1 MYGVKL
7 NSRDT
12 LMSEDFKLSK
22 ITFLFRMT
30 QDEREVIR
38 QLGKLEGSE
47 SNAIRRAIRLLMEAR
62 GLEIPEGLF
71 VDREAGNRLPK
82 NVALPTRKI
91 YSATA

>member
-1 MYGVKL
+1 
-7 NSRDT
+7 
-12 LMSEDFKLSK
+12 MSENFKLSK
-22 ITFLFRMT
+22 LTFPLKMT

-62 GLEIPEGLF
+62 GLEIPEDLF

-82 NVALPTRKI
+82 STALPERKT
-91 YSATA
+91 YSAAA

>member
-1 MYGVKL
+1 
-7 NSRDT
+7 
-12 LMSEDFKLSK
+12 MSENFKLSK
-22 ITFLFRMT
+22 LTFPLRMT

-71 VDREAGNRLPK
+71 VTIAAIHQLILLFVEPVSPLN
-82 NVALPTRKI
+82 
-91 YSATA
+91 